1 MYYLAIKNLG
11 IEKCIDMNQEDIYK
25 DYQYYSYLPD
35 YFFVRTRIVKSIR
48 IKCIEIPGTLLDAT
62 VYSDC

>member
-11 IEKCIDMNQEDIYK
+11 IEKCIDKNKDDIYK

-35 YFFVRTRIVKSIR
+35 FFFVRTRIVRYIK
-48 IKCIEIPGTLLDAT
+48 IKCIEIPGSVFDAT
-62 VYSDC
+62 VYSD